1 MKMEHRIRN
10 IEEEVDQI
18 IKNVQ
23 MDVILYN
30 NL

>member
-1 MKMEHRIRN
+1 MEHRIRN